1 MKHKK
6 TAIGLWVGFGLLSLL
21 IIGEA
26 STPSSISG
34 EQSNW
39 LANILSG
46 WINQITPS
54 KVVEPIYPTDL
65 KMVPNAFLCE
75 ENQAILGTT
84 KVVDYVLSF
93 PDNLGS
99 APKQRDVKITRTD
112 GSNENDYSVTITPTS
127 SGGRIRIQPFRC
139 ASFSFSLSDQSGHNE
154 AFDFEVVPLLE
165 PETFHVSFPSS
176 MKIGESFLVEGA
188 ISQEGV
194 EDREGESAD
203 HYLRRF
209 YDPLRYIHHQ

>member
-6 TAIGLWVGFGLLSLL
+6 TAIGLWIGFGLLSLL

-34 EQSNW
+34 QQSNW

-93 PDNLGS
+93 PVNPGS
-99 APKQRDVKITRTD
+99 APIAR
-112 GSNENDYSVTITPTS
+112 N
-127 SGGRIRIQPFRC
+127 
-139 ASFSFSLSDQSGHNE
+139 
-154 AFDFEVVPLLE
+154 
-165 PETFHVSFPSS
+165 
-176 MKIGESFLVEGA
+176 
-188 ISQEGV
+188 
-194 EDREGESAD
+194 
-203 HYLRRF
+203 
-209 YDPLRYIHHQ
+209 